1 MTELRRRSIVELR
14 GICQALRIKFTFAD
28 DAIALAQKIELRN
41 AETMP
46 KPEPIIV
53 AAVEDQR
60 FRTLP
65 PAKRCDETRVW
76 AMLKPFIERGLHFK
90 VDDAGQWEMRRAE
103 KMDSGNLRCPPRVI
117 LRAAERMME

>member
-1 MTELRRRSIVELR
+1 MSDLRKRSIVELR
-14 GICQALRIKFTFAD
+14 GICQALRIKFSFAD
-28 DAIALAQKIELRN
+28 DAISLAQKIEIRN
-41 AETMP
+41 AEVMP
-46 KPEPIIV
+46 KPEPIVV
-53 AAVEDQR
+53 ATVEDQR

-65 PAKRCDETRVW
+65 PSKRSDETRVW

-90 VDDAGQWEMRRAE
+90 VDEHGQWEMRRAE